1 MTQNGRDGYSC
12 FAQRNGF
19 FICMGHAFVHRV
31 AVFIPKMVGMAI
43 LVLPNKTDFLCG
55 WAMH

>member
-1 MTQNGRDGYSC
+1 
-12 FAQRNGF
+12 
-19 FICMGHAFVHRV
+19 MGHAFVHRV

-55 WAMH
+55 WDMH